1 MMVGAALLFNV
12 PSRAE
17 ADNKRSFTIKDSI
30 EISYIISVARRTD
43 ISLQTEHP
51 IGIPVKSAD
60 GKYFLLVTQRGV
72 LPNNTLEG
80 TIWLFN
86 RQAIWDYASGRN
98 TTKPLPRKLVTM
110 AATSNTPVIYDVRW
124 VDGSKKVAFLGKN
137 GTPYQ
142 RLFVVD
148 IETGSTEAVTK
159 KDLYVTAY
167 DMSGDTI
174 VYTVL
179 SQGLG
184 FHFDTDLV
192 VVGDRF
198 LPDLIY
204 REPPAI
210 EDISE
215 SLLQRYSNSLHVQKA
230 GKEIP
235 SHFTMQ
241 GEPLQL
247 FIPTLSLSPDTKFLI
262 TVAPVHETPK
272 QWEQYQPLYEEWRL
286 KPGPVKNMLGSV
298 LNNTRPEQYI
308 AVNLETGVVS
318 PLIDAPAGRD
328 LGYTLA
334 PTEAFWLKDN
344 RHVIVTN
351 TYLPLSASLDA
362 EAGVLRS
369 QHAAVTLLDF
379 STGEIQ
385 ASIGLKDQV
394 KTSPLINL
402 NNTTWDAS
410 KQELRLYYLSGGED
424 GYDPAPPEKYVLRA
438 GNWVKT
444 DEAGVES
451 DDIEVSVRQDLN
463 NPPMLWAQF
472 RGRKAESPIW
482 DPNPQFSN
490 LRMGKATIYHWRDTK
505 GRPQSGILALPP
517 DFDRT
522 HLYPLVIQTHGYKK
536 DQYFATGGGFDTG
549 TGGRA
554 LGARRI
560 VVLQM
565 NEAAF
570 SNPPDEGPENL
581 AAFESAID
589 HLVASGVVDR
599 SRVGIVG
606 FSRTTFHVRY
616 SLVHHPDLFR
626 AASITDGMDNSY
638 GQYFLFFTPTHI
650 DTNVEAI
657 NGGAP
662 YGDGLTKWV
671 RNAND
676 FNLDKIRTPLLI
688 SGFQRGGL
696 WNDWET
702 YAGLGRLNKPVEYL
716 WWWKG
721 NTPHILVQ
729 PKQRY
734 ASQETAVDWFDF
746 WLNGHEDSDPTKAE
760 QYGRWRGLRKLQ
772 EENEKKS
779 VAPGN

>member
-1 MMVGAALLFNV
+1 VALLFNA

-17 ADNKRSFTIKDSI
+17 ADKKRSFTIKDSI
-30 EISYIISVARRTD
+30 EISYIVNVARRTD

-51 IGIPVKSAD
+51 IGVPVASAD

-72 LPNNTLEG
+72 LSNNTLEG

-86 RQAIWDYASGRN
+86 QQAIRDYASGRN
-98 TTKPLPRKLVTM
+98 TAKPVPRKLVTM

-124 VDGSKKVAFLGKN
+124 VDGSRKVAFLGKN
-137 GTPYQ
+137 GNPYQ
-142 RLFVVD
+142 RLFVAD
-148 IETGSTEAVTK
+148 IQTGSTKAVTK

-184 FHFDTDLV
+184 LHFDRELV

-204 REPPAI
+204 RDPPAI

-215 SLLQRYSNSLHVQKA
+215 SLLQRYSNSLHLQKA

-247 FIPTLSLSPDTKFLI
+247 FIPTLTLSPDAKFLI
-262 TVAPVHETPK
+262 TVAPVREIAK

-286 KPGPVKNMLGSV
+286 KAGPVKNMLGSV
-298 LNNTRPEQYI
+298 LNNRRPEQHVAI
-308 AVNLETGVVS
+308 NLETGVVS

-328 LGYTLA
+328 LGYALA
-334 PTEAFWLKDN
+334 PTEAFWLEDN
-344 RHVIVTN
+344 RHLIVTN
-351 TYLPLSASLDA
+351 TYLPLSPPLD
-362 EAGVLRS
+362 EETRVRRS
-369 QHAAVTLLDF
+369 QQAAITLLDL

-385 ASIGLKDQV
+385 ASIDLKDQV
-394 KTSPLINL
+394 KTSPFVNL
-402 NNTTWDAS
+402 NDIAWDS
-410 KQELRLYYLSGGED
+410 TRHELRLQYLRGGED
-424 GYDPAPPEKYVLRA
+424 DYGPAPPEGFVLRA
-438 GNWVKT
+438 GKWVKT
-444 DEAGVES
+444 QEASGES
-451 DDIEVSVRQDLN
+451 KNEVEVSVLQDLN

-490 LRMGKATIYHWRDTK
+490 LRMGGAAIYYWRDAK
-505 GRPQSGILALPP
+505 GRAQSGILALPP
-517 DFDRT
+517 DYDRK
-522 HLYPLVIQTHGYKK
+522 HRYPLVIQTHGYQK

-549 TGGRA
+549 NGGRA
-554 LGARRI
+554 LAARDI
-560 VVLQM
+560 VVLQT

-589 HLVASGVVDR
+589 HLVTDGVVDR
-599 SRVGIVG
+599 SRVGVVG

-638 GQYFLFFTPTHI
+638 GQYFLFYTPTHV
-650 DTNVEAI
+650 DANVEAI

-662 YGDGLTKWV
+662 YGDGLMKWV
-671 RNAND
+671 LNANG
-676 FNLDKIRTPLLI
+676 FNLDKIQTPLLI

-702 YAGLGRLNKPVEYL
+702 YAGLRRLNKPVEYL

-729 PKQRY
+729 PNQRY

-760 QYGRWRGLRKLQ
+760 QYARWRELRRLQ
-772 EENEKKS
+772 VESEKKS
-779 VAPGN
+779 ATPQPASN